1 MAAGGNF
8 LDTADSYT
16 CWVPGN
22 EGGESETIIGHWLAK
37 RTVRDDLVIAT
48 KVSQH
53 PEYLGLAP
61 ANIRAA
67 LDASL
72 RRLGVEVIDLYY
84 AHFDDQDT
92 PLEETIATLSE
103 LVDEGKVR
111 YLGVSNYSAERLEEW
126 VRITEAGGFHPPIAL
141 QQAYSLVERG
151 VEQTTLPVSRREGW
165 TFLPYY
171 ALASGFLTG
180 KYASGQPVDSPR
192 AGNASAYLT
201 GQGRR
206 ILATMEAISE
216 AHGVGLPAVALAWL
230 ASRPGV
236 DAVIAG
242 ARNPEQLEALVDFPE
257 LELTDDQLG
266 ALEAV
271 SR

>member
-1 MAAGGNF
+1 M
-8 LDTADSYT
+8 
-16 CWVPGN
+16 
-22 EGGESETIIGHWLAK
+22 
-37 RTVRDDLVIAT
+37 IAT

-206 ILATMEAISE
+206 ILATMEDNIGGPRGRA
-216 AHGVGLPAVALAWL
+216 AGRGAGVAGEPTRCGRGDRRRPEPGAAGGAGRFPGTRRLRMTSWVLWRRSPGSCRTPA
-230 ASRPGV
+230 
-236 DAVIAG
+236 
-242 ARNPEQLEALVDFPE
+242 
-257 LELTDDQLG
+257 
-266 ALEAV
+266 
-271 SR
+271 